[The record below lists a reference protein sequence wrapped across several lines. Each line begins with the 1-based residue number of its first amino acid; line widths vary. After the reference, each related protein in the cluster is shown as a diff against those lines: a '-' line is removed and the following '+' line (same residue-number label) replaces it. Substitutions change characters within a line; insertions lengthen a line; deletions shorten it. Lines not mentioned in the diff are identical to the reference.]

1 MGDTTKVESFKYLK
15 TKIKT
20 MKTKYALVLSGGGFL
35 AAFQLGALNYLYK
48 NWEKITG
55 QDSPMK
61 FDLISSISGGSMN
74 GSLLA
79 MNKLDL
85 LNDLWVHQIGRKGAS
100 EIYTSEFIDTSSKSD
115 DLKFK
120 LDLKQLSS
128 RLNIKLD
135 FDLGV
140 FEKLGMIFSKKKR
153 AKIIKSALQELQSQ
167 IKVSLPKFKS
177 IADNSPLKKK
187 LQKYLDRSLIKGTKF
202 FCGFV
207 SLDSGKYHSVSHDEF
222 SSDNDFVNGVL
233 SSASIPMIWNPV
245 EKISFQSGHRTVIST
260 NNIDG
265 GVRNVS
271 PLGDVIKHI
280 NQDTKHRYKII
291 VINCSHPT
299 PKQKDYSNKSIGA
312 IAYRS
317 LYEIAM
323 NEIFNNDVNHFIKIN
338 DLIKQAEVSG
348 HSLTGTNGT
357 QLRSFDAT
365 IINPDHNID
374 LGSPLVANENLIKQR
389 IEHGIQMASRAFTNP
404 KK

>member
-1 MGDTTKVESFKYLK
+1 
-15 TKIKT
+15 

-35 AAFQLGALNYLYK
+35 AAFQLGALNYLSE
-48 NWEKITG
+48 NWKKITG
-55 QDSPMK
+55 LDTPMK

-85 LNDLWVHQIGRKGAS
+85 LNDLWVHQIGRNGAS

-115 DLKFK
+115 HLKFK

-128 RLNIKLD
+128 RLNVKLD
-135 FDLGV
+135 FELGV
-140 FEKLGMIFSKKKR
+140 FEKLGVIFSKKKR
-153 AKIIKSALQELQSQ
+153 ANIIKSVLKELQSQ

-177 IADNSPLKKK
+177 IADNTPLKKK

-222 SSDNDFVNGVL
+222 STDNDFVNGVL

-245 EKISFQSGHRTVIST
+245 EKISFRDGLKTVVST

-271 PLGDVIKHI
+271 PLGDLIKHI
-280 NQDTKHRYKII
+280 NQDKKHRYKII

-299 PKQKDYSNKSIGA
+299 PKHKDYSNKSIGT

-338 DLIKQAEVSG
+338 DLIKQAESNG
-348 HSLTGTNGT
+348 HSLTEINGT

-365 IINPDHNID
+365 IINPDQHID
-374 LGSPLVANENLIKQR
+374 LGSPLVVNEKLIKQR
-389 IEHGIQMASRAFTNP
+389 MDHGELMATQVFTNP
-404 KK
+404 KI